1 MTNQKEQLIFGAE
14 IILNIKVIKIEI
26 RDYQLKN
33 IFIKL
38 DHT

>member
-26 RDYQLKN
+26 RDQLKN